1 MLDICEYAVL
11 FSPIQIFYL
20 NIRFSSG
27 VWIRGQYFLR
37 FECFRVFR
45 HDICCE
51 IFTSINHAFSI
62 VFIFSFSQSD
72 LAIFQGMQSGG
83 WNFSGGFNSRI
94 SDLSQARGPSKN
106 KSVQQKL
113 KRRKTRRTTCAQCT
127 TGGNKCPKCLFAR
140 TMCKQAQS

>member
-20 NIRFSSG
+20 NIRFSSS

-45 HDICCE
+45 HDIYCE
-51 IFTSINHAFSI
+51 IFTSINHVFSI

-83 WNFSGGFNSRI
+83 WNFSRVLILVDPI
-94 SDLSQARGPSKN
+94 SLRQEGPAKTKAFSKN
-106 KSVQQKL
+106 
-113 KRRKTRRTTCAQCT
+113 
-127 TGGNKCPKCLFAR
+127 
-140 TMCKQAQS
+140 

>member
-11 FSPIQIFYL
+11 FSQIQIFYL
-20 NIRFSSG
+20 NICFSSG
-27 VWIRGQYFLR
+27 MWIRGQYFLR
-37 FECFRVFR
+37 FECFHVFS
-45 HDICCE
+45 HDIYCE
-51 IFTSINHAFSI
+51 IFTSRKRVFSI

-83 WNFSGGFNSRI
+83 WNFSRGLNARR

-113 KRRKTRRTTCAQCT
+113 REWSTVGPQ
-127 TGGNKCPKCLFAR
+127 N
-140 TMCKQAQS
+140 